1 MKKFELKNSFGEL
14 PEVMLEA
21 IEELYYENKIQNK
34 KIVLFG
40 VSVISFMMKKYIE
53 KKGDRIY
60 AVIDNN
66 KKVIGQTIDGVS
78 VLSPEELLKDFDKN
92 FVILIISSHYDEM
105 KQQISSMG
113 YKEGENVFSV
123 VNLKKIIEKNKNEV
137 LNHKFNELSIEEIKE
152 EEFNILKYIKKVCYE
167 NDLRYYLCGGTMLGA
182 VRHKGFIP
190 WDDDIDISMPYPDY
204 IKLLEIVDREG
215 RYEILNNFTNNS
227 YRGIFSKIMSKEIK
241 SSYLGLPKP
250 SNWSLCIDIF
260 PIYSIPDD
268 KEEAERVLKKN
279 KESKIILQKA
289 FMYETY
295 GDKFLEIRNNLA
307 NMWNDIGFE
316 KTEKVIRTCV
326 GAAGYFEEEIISY
339 KDYESAVDMEFC
351 GELFSVPVGYHNILT
366 ELFGDYMKLP
376 PENKRISHHNYI
388 YYRK

>member
-1 MKKFELKNSFGEL
+1 
-14 PEVMLEA
+14 
-21 IEELYYENKIQNK
+21 
-34 KIVLFG
+34 
-40 VSVISFMMKKYIE
+40 
-53 KKGDRIY
+53 
-60 AVIDNN
+60 
-66 KKVIGQTIDGVS
+66 
-78 VLSPEELLKDFDKN
+78 
-92 FVILIISSHYDEM
+92 
-105 KQQISSMG
+105 
-113 YKEGENVFSV
+113 
-123 VNLKKIIEKNKNEV
+123 
-137 LNHKFNELSIEEIKE
+137 
-152 EEFNILKYIKKVCYE
+152 
-167 NDLRYYLCGGTMLGA
+167 
-182 VRHKGFIP
+182 
-190 WDDDIDISMPYPDY
+190 MPYPDY

-376 PENKRISHHNYI
+376 PENKRISHHIYI